1 MKMTDRFGR
10 RLGRLLLVTGLSC
23 LLAMGTVGF
32 LALHHHHGDLSA
44 HHDTGPCAMCV
55 AQATS
60 ASVDVAETR
69 VIVATPGRPVSVPP
83 IAAEAVVS
91 FSILTADSR
100 GPPSLL

>member
-1 MKMTDRFGR
+1 MNTTDRIRGMF
-10 RLGRLLLVTGLSC
+10 GRLLPAIGLTC

-32 LALHHHHGDLSA
+32 YALHHHHDDLAA
-44 HHDTGPCAMCV
+44 HHDTGPCAVCV

-60 ASVDVAETR
+60 ASVDVADTH
-69 VIVATPGRPVSVPP
+69 VMVVTPSRPVSAPP
-83 IAAEAVVS
+83 IAAEAIVS